1 MFGVTVDAVRDLG
14 AAIDGGNLEK
24 GLLNIR
30 YVRKATERRL
40 ATMSAL
46 NRVIATTIEDPVGSY
61 QVQMRPT
68 DEGLIVKV
76 VPTGT
81 VASVGGA
88 NELIREIR
96 SVCTS
101 AICIA
106 WQRKSREWFN
116 RRVANH
122 HLAC

>member
-1 MFGVTVDAVRDLG
+1 MIFQVNEQSSSWNVVPSKFEAGTPHIAGVIGLG
-14 AAIDGGNLEK
+14 AAIDGGNLET

-30 YVRKATERRL
+30 YVRKSTERRL
-40 ATMSAL
+40 ATMGAL
-46 NRVIATTIEDPVGSY
+46 NRVIVTTIEEPVGSY

-81 VASVGGA
+81 VASIGGA

-96 SVCTS
+96 E
-101 AICIA
+101 
-106 WQRKSREWFN
+106 R
-116 RRVANH
+116 
-122 HLAC
+122 LY